1 MMSRHGMNTAINHS
15 IQNLFYMSIICVSI
29 SILISCLVIEFSINE
44 TLALTSNSDEKSNTP
59 IKHVIV
65 ISQGRR
71 SFDNYFGTF
80 PGANGL
86 PQNLTVPFN
95 PFPPPLQKFT
105 VETWFNTNNT
115 FLNNAF
121 LVNKG
126 GVGSD
131 TNGYNMNYGI
141 WMNSNGNIV
150 GGFETIDGVDFT
162 VRSDKKYNDG
172 SWHQAVVTYDGKEN
186 LKLYVDGNQIGI
198 NKTNGVT
205 PDLTGTKPI
214 RVGSNS
220 FKPEYY
226 YSGFIDE
233 IRIWNR
239 TLEQAEILKG
249 YLNNTYDQKMQI
261 VYSSFEENENSQKN
275 TTNSPGEPSLN
286 GIYLNGSTYQD
297 IKFDVSKYT
306 SYLGPYHLTKTKTD
320 APNYGENAY
329 DLSYNNG
336 QMNGFVISQ
345 YLDGKDP
352 SLVLGYYNSSNL
364 RFYWKFATEYVIADN
379 FFASTLD
386 TGFQNE
392 NYLYTGL
399 PVVKEDD
406 ISYRHLSNLNRTIF
420 DELQKNNISW
430 KIYVDDH
437 NPALNQTE
445 GSLKKNRFLS
455 LLTET
460 PRFHDNKTLNA
471 NIVDLVEYFQD
482 LANDDFPAVAYIVAP
497 NFEDNAPRDV
507 TVGEEFVASLILAL
521 MKSKHWD
528 DSAFIVTYRES
539 GGWYDHV
546 PPPKVDGQ
554 TYGFRVP
561 AFIISPYSKVG
572 FVDSTLY
579 DASSILKFIEY
590 NYNISSI
597 GKRDAAAN
605 NLLNAFDFTKEPRD
619 PLILNSGIVK
629 NLNQEMNKNIIK
641 SKYVFV
647 VNLIYLAVLPSIAII
662 GFVIFWLGY
671 RRPDKSN
678 LISDKSQN

>member
-1 MMSRHGMNTAINHS
+1 MSRQSMNTTINHT
-15 IQNLFYMSIICVSI
+15 IQNLFYTSIICVSAT
-29 SILISCLVIEFSINE
+29 ILISCLVIEYSINE
-44 TLALTSNSDEKSNTP
+44 TLAITSDSDEKTNTP

-86 PQNLTVPFN
+86 PQNLSVPFN

-105 VETWFNTNNT
+105 IESWFNTNDT

-131 TNGYNMNYGI
+131 TSGYNMNYGI

-162 VRSDKKYNDG
+162 VRSDKGYNDG
-172 SWHQAVVTYDGKEN
+172 SWHQAVVTYDGKEH

-205 PDLTGTKPI
+205 PDMTGTKPI

-226 YSGFIDE
+226 YSGYIDE

-249 YLNNTYDQKMQI
+249 YYNNTYDQKMQI
-261 VYSSFEENENSQKN
+261 VYSSFVENENSQKN
-275 TTNSPGEPSLN
+275 STDLTGKPSLK

-297 IKFDVSKYT
+297 IEIDVSKYT
-306 SYLGPYHLTKTKTD
+306 SYLRPYHLMKTKTD

-352 SLVLGYYNSSNL
+352 RLVLGHYNSSNL
-364 RFYWKFATEYVIADN
+364 RFYWKFANEYVIADN

-399 PVVKEDD
+399 PVVKEDG
-406 ISYRHLSNLNRTIF
+406 ISYRHLSNLNITIF
-420 DELQKNNISW
+420 DELQKNNIPW

-445 GSLKKNRFLS
+445 GALKKNRFLS

-460 PRFHDNKTLNA
+460 PRFHDNKTLNT

-482 LANDDFPAVAYIVAP
+482 LANDDFPAVAYIMAP

-507 TVGEEFVASLILAL
+507 TVGEEFIASLVIAL

-528 DSAFIVTYRES
+528 DSAFIITYRES

-546 PPPKVDGQ
+546 APPKVDGQ

-572 FVDSTLY
+572 FVDKTLY

-605 NLLNAFDFTKEPRD
+605 NLLNAFDFTMEPRD
-619 PLILNSGIVK
+619 PLILNSGYVK

-641 SKYVFV
+641 SKNVFV
-647 VNLIYLAVLPSIAII
+647 VNLIYLVILPCIAII
-662 GFVIFWLGY
+662 GIVIFWLGHK
-671 RRPDKSN
+671 RPHKSN
-678 LISDKSQN
+678 LVSDESQN

>member
-131 TNGYNMNYGI
+131 TSGYNMNYGI

-249 YLNNTYDQKMQI
+249 YFNNSYDQKMQI